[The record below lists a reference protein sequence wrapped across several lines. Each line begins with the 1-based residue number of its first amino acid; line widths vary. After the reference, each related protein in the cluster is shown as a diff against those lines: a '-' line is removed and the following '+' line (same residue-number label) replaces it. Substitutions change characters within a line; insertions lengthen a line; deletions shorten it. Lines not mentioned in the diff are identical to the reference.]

1 MHKRC
6 RDRPCTDWLNLDL
19 KFIKIKF
26 KYIRTSG
33 TGRSLFGQ
41 YFGEKRIQKQGASIV
56 QTFPAFGAK
65 YFDNW
70 AAAACPWET
79 AGRP

>member
-1 MHKRC
+1 MLH
-6 RDRPCTDWLNLDL
+6 DSCTYWLNLFL
-19 KFIKIKF
+19 TFLKIKS
-26 KYIRTSG
+26 KYIRTSRI
-33 TGRSLFGQ
+33 GRRLFGQ

-70 AAAACPWET
+70 AAASGPRKT